1 MEEKYYAAV
10 KSKNDELMHYG
21 VPGMKWGKRKANYN
35 TGNRSAKASK
45 SLNDKETGKQKI
57 KQYINEKSTG
67 EMSKR
72 GKAAIDVLMNGDS
85 DWMGRPIHS
94 DDANTELKNRGKAAL
109 ERLIYS
115 EEQIDNKKFFGR
127 YNF

>member
-1 MEEKYYAAV
+1 MKIMQKHNLE
-10 KSKNDELMHYG
+10 DTELLHYG
-21 VPGMKWGKRKANYN
+21 VVGMNWGKRKANYN
-35 TGNRSAKASK
+35 TGNRSAKVTK
-45 SLNDKETGKQKI
+45 SLNNKEAGKQKV
-57 KQYINEKSTG
+57 KQYIKEKSTG

-85 DWMGRPIHS
+85 DWMGRSIHS

-109 ERLIYS
+109 ERLMYS